1 MIVPVG
7 DSSLMGGQVAGS
19 DTFYVWCR
27 AQEQFKNKNGL
38 IRTSSVSMQVIL
50 MTLIRGFQFSNIPLL
65 ILFHKNKG
73 GVNADGA
80 DKMAGF
86 QDLGY
91 IGHGFTKNSRQDE
104 DGNV

>member
-7 DSSLMGGQVAGS
+7 DSSLMSGQVAGS
-19 DTFYVWCR
+19 DTFYAWCR
-27 AQEQFKNKNGL
+27 AQEQLKKNGL
-38 IRTSSVSMQVIL
+38 IRE
-50 MTLIRGFQFSNIPLL
+50 FQFSNIPLL
-65 ILFHKNKG
+65 ILFQKNKG
-73 GVNADGA
+73 GVNADDA

-104 DGNV
+104 DDSI

>member
-19 DTFYVWCR
+19 DTSYVWCQ
-27 AQEQFKNKNGL
+27 AQEQFKKNNGL

-65 ILFHKNKG
+65 ILFQKNKG
-73 GVNADGA
+73 GVNADDA

>member
-1 MIVPVG
+1 
-7 DSSLMGGQVAGS
+7 
-19 DTFYVWCR
+19 
-27 AQEQFKNKNGL
+27 
-38 IRTSSVSMQVIL
+38 
-50 MTLIRGFQFSNIPLL
+50 
-65 ILFHKNKG
+65 
-73 GVNADGA
+73 VNADGA